1 MMTLPPFEHLNV
13 AERIELA
20 ERLWESLELR
30 DIKTSDAHRAVLTER
45 RVALQADGDAG
56 TDWQAAI
63 SDIEGHVA

>member
-1 MMTLPPFEHLNV
+1 MMTLPAFEHLNA

-30 DIKTSDAHRAVLTER
+30 DIEITDAHCAVLTER
-45 RVALQADGDAG
+45 RAALQADGDAG